1 MNKSSFQNQLV
12 LVGGG
17 HANIQVL
24 KELCMKNYQGLHT
37 ILVSKEYHATYSGM
51 TPGFFFNKFSQ
62 QEIDIDLQRLCFN
75 AGATFIKD
83 EVIDL
88 DLQQNKIKLLKYPSI
103 HFDIC
108 SLNTGSISNNQNLNI
123 VNFSN
128 CINVKPISDL
138 VKKLPEIDQ
147 VISRENSCISIIG
160 SGIAAYEISFSL
172 KQRYSDKV
180 KINIIGDKHLSEK
193 NINKQTKR
201 KLNQIARDMGIRLIE
216 GRVERIKSDYLVL
229 SNNEIIK
236 SNLNLLSTGADILP
250 WIAKTE
256 LLKSESGFVAVNK
269 FLQSVNFENIFVTG
283 DIADIEG
290 FQRSKSG
297 VMAVRQ
303 GQILKKNIFL
313 KIQNKNMVKF
323 KAQKNWL
330 YLIGTY
336 HNKAILN
343 YYSISIHSRWC
354 WYLKVLI
361 DKNFIKRF
369 SFPNKKIMNKKLIS
383 TKNKLENMYC
393 QGCGSKASKN
403 SLVNYLS
410 KKNENI
416 LLSDASTIEHSSTKI
431 IQSIDHI
438 KLFSS
443 MSPYD
448 FGIISYLHSKNDIL
462 AAGGLIKS
470 LSVSIGIPF
479 ADNIV
484 ESFFLEYFMEGIK
497 SVSMKDKVII
507 ASGHTFQTYE
517 PGITLNMNGQF
528 DIQSHKDM
536 AQENDLIYLSKPLG
550 TGYLLAAYYLNSP
563 LVLSQDIKKLFNFL
577 KIDNQFAYEA
587 AKNNE
592 CTTMTDISGFGLASH
607 LGDICY
613 SSNLSAKI
621 NLSSQILLNDEISI
635 LKNFEST
642 GYYNNYKSNYQ
653 NIYIKN
659 SNNFEKIL
667 YDPQTNGPML
677 MAINPSNKE
686 KFESDFHNLYQRKP
700 LLIGSFE
707 KKLDNLIIID

>member
-1 MNKSSFQNQLV
+1 M
-12 LVGGG
+12 VGGG

-24 KELCMKNYQGLHT
+24 RELCMKNYQGLHT

-103 HFDIC
+103 YFDIL
-108 SLNTGSISNNQNLNI
+108 SLNTGSISNYQNLI
-123 VNFSN
+123 IESFSN

-138 VKKLPEIDQ
+138 VKKLPEIDNI
-147 VISRENSCISIIG
+147 VSKENCCVSIIG

-172 KQRYSDKV
+172 KQRYLDKV

-201 KLNQIARDMGIRLIE
+201 KLKQIARNMDIELIE
-216 GRVERIKSDYLVL
+216 GKVKQIKSDYLAL
-229 SNNEIIK
+229 SNNENIK
-236 SNLNLLSTGADILP
+236 SNLNLLSTGADISP
-250 WIAKTE
+250 WITKTE

-269 FLQSVNFENIFVTG
+269 YLESVNFKNIFVTG

-290 FQRSKSG
+290 FRRSKSG

-313 KIQNKNMVKF
+313 KIQNKSMVKF

-343 YYSISIHSRWC
+343 YHSISIHSSWC

-361 DKNFIKRF
+361 DKNFIKKF
-369 SFPNKKIMNKKLIS
+369 SFPNKKIMNKKLIG
-383 TKNKLENMYC
+383 TKNILENMYC

-410 KKNENI
+410 KKNENQ

-443 MSPYD
+443 MNPYD

-462 AAGGLIKS
+462 SAGGLIKS

-479 ADNIV
+479 ADDRV

-497 SVSMKDKVII
+497 SESIKDKAII
-507 ASGHTFQTYE
+507 ASGHTYQTHE

-528 DIQSHKDM
+528 DLQSHKDM

-563 LVLSQDIKKLFNFL
+563 LVLSQDIQKLYNFL

-587 AKNNE
+587 ARNNE
-592 CTTMTDISGFGLASH
+592 CKTMTDISGFGLASH

-613 SSNLSAKI
+613 SSNLSARI
-621 NLSSQILLNDEISI
+621 NLSSQILLNDKISI

-642 GYYNNYKSNYQ
+642 GHYNNYKSNSQ

-659 SNNFEKIL
+659 SNNLEKIL

-677 MAINPSNKE
+677 MAINPINKE

-707 KKLDNLIIID
+707 KKLDNLIIIE

>member
-1 MNKSSFQNQLV
+1 M
-12 LVGGG
+12 VGGG

-24 KELCMKNYQGLHT
+24 RELCMKNYQGLHT

-103 HFDIC
+103 YFDIL
-108 SLNTGSISNNQNLNI
+108 SLNTGSISNYQNLI
-123 VNFSN
+123 IESFSN

-138 VKKLPEIDQ
+138 VKKLPEIDNI
-147 VISRENSCISIIG
+147 VSKENCCVSIIG

-172 KQRYSDKV
+172 KQRYLDKV

-201 KLNQIARDMGIRLIE
+201 KLKQIARNMDIELIE
-216 GRVERIKSDYLVL
+216 GKVKQIKSDYLVL
-229 SNNEIIK
+229 SNNENIK
-236 SNLNLLSTGADILP
+236 SNLNLLSTGADISP
-250 WIAKTE
+250 WITKTE

-269 FLQSVNFENIFVTG
+269 YLQSVNFKNIFVTG

-290 FQRSKSG
+290 FRRSKSG

-313 KIQNKNMVKF
+313 KIQNKSMVKF

-343 YYSISIHSRWC
+343 YHSISIHSSWC

-361 DKNFIKRF
+361 DKNFIKKF
-369 SFPNKKIMNKKLIS
+369 SFPNKKIMNKKLIG
-383 TKNKLENMYC
+383 TKNILENMYC

-410 KKNENI
+410 KKNENQ

-443 MSPYD
+443 MNPYD

-462 AAGGLIKS
+462 SAGGLIKS

-479 ADNIV
+479 ADDRV

-497 SVSMKDKVII
+497 SESIKDKAII
-507 ASGHTFQTYE
+507 ASGHTYQTHE

-528 DIQSHKDM
+528 DLQSNKDM

-563 LVLSQDIKKLFNFL
+563 LVLSQDIQKLYNFL

-587 AKNNE
+587 ARNNE
-592 CTTMTDISGFGLASH
+592 CKTMTDISGFGLASH

-613 SSNLSAKI
+613 SSNLSARI
-621 NLSSQILLNDEISI
+621 NLSSQILLNDKISI

-642 GYYNNYKSNYQ
+642 GHYNNYKSNSQ

-659 SNNFEKIL
+659 SNNLEKIL

-677 MAINPSNKE
+677 MAINPINKE

>member
-1 MNKSSFQNQLV
+1 M
-12 LVGGG
+12 VGGG

-24 KELCMKNYQGLHT
+24 RELCMKNYQGLHT

-103 HFDIC
+103 YFDIL
-108 SLNTGSISNNQNLNI
+108 SLNTGSISNYQNLI
-123 VNFSN
+123 IESFSN

-138 VKKLPEIDQ
+138 VKKLPEIDNI
-147 VISRENSCISIIG
+147 VSKENCCVSIIG

-172 KQRYSDKV
+172 KQRYLDKV

-201 KLNQIARDMGIRLIE
+201 KLNQIARDMDIELIE
-216 GRVERIKSDYLVL
+216 GKVKQIKSDYLVL
-229 SNNEIIK
+229 SNNENIK
-236 SNLNLLSTGADILP
+236 SNLNLLSTGADISP
-250 WIAKTE
+250 WITKTE

-269 FLQSVNFENIFVTG
+269 YLQSVNFENIFVTG

-313 KIQNKNMVKF
+313 KIQNKSMVKF

-343 YYSISIHSRWC
+343 YHSISIHSSWC

-361 DKNFIKRF
+361 DKNFIKKF
-369 SFPNKKIMNKKLIS
+369 SFPNKKIMNKKLIG
-383 TKNKLENMYC
+383 TKNILENMYC

-410 KKNENI
+410 KKNENQ

-443 MSPYD
+443 MNPYD

-462 AAGGLIKS
+462 SAGGLIKS

-479 ADNIV
+479 ADDRV

-497 SVSMKDKVII
+497 SESIKDKAII
-507 ASGHTFQTYE
+507 ASGHTYQTHE

-528 DIQSHKDM
+528 DLQSHKDM

-563 LVLSQDIKKLFNFL
+563 LVLSQDIQKLYNFL

-587 AKNNE
+587 ARNNE
-592 CTTMTDISGFGLASH
+592 CKTMTDISGFGLASH

-613 SSNLSAKI
+613 SSNLSARI
-621 NLSSQILLNDEISI
+621 NLSSQILLNDKISI

-642 GYYNNYKSNYQ
+642 GYYNNYKSNSQ

-659 SNNFEKIL
+659 SNNLEKIL

-677 MAINPSNKE
+677 MAINPINKE

>member
-1 MNKSSFQNQLV
+1 M
-12 LVGGG
+12 VGGG

-24 KELCMKNYQGLHT
+24 RELCMKNYQGLHT

-103 HFDIC
+103 YFDIL

-123 VNFSN
+123 ESFSN
-128 CINVKPISDL
+128 CINVKPINDL
-138 VKKLPEIDQ
+138 VKKLPEIDNI
-147 VISRENSCISIIG
+147 VSKENCCVSIIG

-172 KQRYSDKV
+172 KQRYLDKV

-201 KLNQIARDMGIRLIE
+201 KLNQIARDMDIELIE
-216 GRVERIKSDYLVL
+216 GKVKQIKSDYLVL
-229 SNNEIIK
+229 SNNENIK
-236 SNLNLLSTGADILP
+236 SNLNLLSTGADISP
-250 WIAKTE
+250 WITKTE

-269 FLQSVNFENIFVTG
+269 YLQSVNFKNIFVTG

-290 FQRSKSG
+290 FRRSKSG

-313 KIQNKNMVKF
+313 KIQNKSMVKF

-343 YYSISIHSRWC
+343 YHSISIHSSWC

-361 DKNFIKRF
+361 DKNFIKKF
-369 SFPNKKIMNKKLIS
+369 SFPNKKIMNKKLIG
-383 TKNKLENMYC
+383 TKNILENMYC

-410 KKNENI
+410 KENENQ

-443 MSPYD
+443 MNPYD

-462 AAGGLIKS
+462 SAGGLIKS

-479 ADNIV
+479 ADDRV

-497 SVSMKDKVII
+497 SESIKDKAII
-507 ASGHTFQTYE
+507 ASGHTYQTHE

-528 DIQSHKDM
+528 DLQSNKDM

-563 LVLSQDIKKLFNFL
+563 LVLSQDIQKLYNFL

-587 AKNNE
+587 ARNNE
-592 CTTMTDISGFGLASH
+592 CKTMTDISGFGLASH

-613 SSNLSAKI
+613 SSNLSARI
-621 NLSSQILLNDEISI
+621 NLSSQILLNDKISI

-642 GYYNNYKSNYQ
+642 GHYNNYKSNSQ

-659 SNNFEKIL
+659 SNNLEKIL

-677 MAINPSNKE
+677 MAINPINKE

>member
-1 MNKSSFQNQLV
+1 MNKSFFQNQLV

-24 KELCMKNYQGLHT
+24 RELCMKNYQGLHT

-88 DLQQNKIKLLKYPSI
+88 DLQHNKIKLLKYPSI
-103 HFDIC
+103 NFDIL
-108 SLNTGSISNNQNLNI
+108 SLNTGSISNYQNLNI
-123 VNFSN
+123 ESFSN

-138 VKKLPEIDQ
+138 VKKLPEIDNI
-147 VISRENSCISIIG
+147 VSKENCCVSIIG

-172 KQRYSDKV
+172 KQRYLDKV

-201 KLNQIARDMGIRLIE
+201 KLNQIARDMGIELIE
-216 GRVERIKSDYLVL
+216 GRVKQIKSDYLVL
-229 SNNEIIK
+229 SNNENIK
-236 SNLNLLSTGADILP
+236 SNLNLLSTGADISP
-250 WIAKTE
+250 WITKTE

-269 FLQSVNFENIFVTG
+269 YLQSLNFENIFVTG

-313 KIQNKNMVKF
+313 KIQNKSMVKF

-343 YYSISIHSRWC
+343 YHSISIHSSWC

-361 DKNFIKRF
+361 DKKFIKKF
-369 SFPNKKIMNKKLIS
+369 SFPNKKIMNKKLIG
-383 TKNKLENMYC
+383 TKNILENMYC

-410 KKNENI
+410 KKNENQ

-443 MSPYD
+443 MNPYD

-479 ADNIV
+479 ADDRV

-497 SVSMKDKVII
+497 SESIKDKAII
-507 ASGHTFQTYE
+507 ASGHTYQTHE

-528 DIQSHKDM
+528 DLQSHKDM

-563 LVLSQDIKKLFNFL
+563 LVLSQDIQKLFNFL

-621 NLSSQILLNDEISI
+621 NLSSQILINDKTSI

-642 GYYNNYKSNYQ
+642 GYHNNYKSNSQ

-659 SNNFEKIL
+659 SNNLEKIL

-677 MAINPSNKE
+677 MAINPVNKE

>member
-1 MNKSSFQNQLV
+1 M
-12 LVGGG
+12 VGGG

-24 KELCMKNYQGLHT
+24 RELCMKNYQGLHT

-103 HFDIC
+103 YFDIL
-108 SLNTGSISNNQNLNI
+108 SLNTGSISNYQNLI
-123 VNFSN
+123 IESFSN

-138 VKKLPEIDQ
+138 VKKLPEIDNI
-147 VISRENSCISIIG
+147 VSKENCCVSIIG

-172 KQRYSDKV
+172 KQRYLDKV

-201 KLNQIARDMGIRLIE
+201 KLNQIARNMDIELIE
-216 GRVERIKSDYLVL
+216 GKVKQIKSDYLVL
-229 SNNEIIK
+229 SNNENIK
-236 SNLNLLSTGADILP
+236 SNLNLLSTGADISP
-250 WIAKTE
+250 WITKTE

-269 FLQSVNFENIFVTG
+269 YLQSVNFKNIFVTG

-290 FQRSKSG
+290 FRRSKSG

-313 KIQNKNMVKF
+313 KIQNKSMVKF

-343 YYSISIHSRWC
+343 YHSISIHSSWC

-361 DKNFIKRF
+361 DKNFIKKF
-369 SFPNKKIMNKKLIS
+369 SFPNKKIMNKKLIG
-383 TKNKLENMYC
+383 TKNILENMYC

-410 KKNENI
+410 KKNENQ

-443 MSPYD
+443 MNPYD

-462 AAGGLIKS
+462 SAGGLIKS

-479 ADNIV
+479 ADDRV

-497 SVSMKDKVII
+497 SESIKDKAII
-507 ASGHTFQTYE
+507 ASGHTYQTHE

-528 DIQSHKDM
+528 DLQSNKDM

-563 LVLSQDIKKLFNFL
+563 LVLSQDIQKLYNFL

-587 AKNNE
+587 ARNNE
-592 CTTMTDISGFGLASH
+592 CKTMTDISGFGLASH

-613 SSNLSAKI
+613 SSNLSARI
-621 NLSSQILLNDEISI
+621 NLSSQILLNDKISI

-642 GYYNNYKSNYQ
+642 GHYNNYKSNSQ

-659 SNNFEKIL
+659 SNNLEKIL

-677 MAINPSNKE
+677 MAINLINKE

>member
-1 MNKSSFQNQLV
+1 

-24 KELCMKNYQGLHT
+24 RELCMKNYQGLHT

-103 HFDIC
+103 YFDIL
-108 SLNTGSISNNQNLNI
+108 SLNTGSISNYQNLI
-123 VNFSN
+123 IESFSN

-138 VKKLPEIDQ
+138 VKKLPEIDNI
-147 VISRENSCISIIG
+147 VSKENCCVSIIG

-172 KQRYSDKV
+172 KQRYLDKV

-201 KLNQIARDMGIRLIE
+201 KLNQIARNMDIELIE
-216 GRVERIKSDYLVL
+216 GKVKQIKSDYLVL
-229 SNNEIIK
+229 SNNENIK
-236 SNLNLLSTGADILP
+236 SNLNLLSTGADISP
-250 WIAKTE
+250 WITKTE

-269 FLQSVNFENIFVTG
+269 YLQSVNFENIFVTG

-313 KIQNKNMVKF
+313 KIQNKSMVKF

-343 YYSISIHSRWC
+343 YHSISIHSSWC

-361 DKNFIKRF
+361 DKNFIKKF
-369 SFPNKKIMNKKLIS
+369 SFPNKKIMNKKLIG
-383 TKNKLENMYC
+383 TKNILENMYC

-410 KKNENI
+410 KKNENQ

-443 MSPYD
+443 MNPYD

-462 AAGGLIKS
+462 SAGGLIKS

-479 ADNIV
+479 ADDRV

-497 SVSMKDKVII
+497 SESIKDKAII
-507 ASGHTFQTYE
+507 ASGHTYQTHE

-528 DIQSHKDM
+528 DLQSNKDM

-563 LVLSQDIKKLFNFL
+563 LVLSQDIQKLYNFL

-587 AKNNE
+587 ARNNE
-592 CTTMTDISGFGLASH
+592 CKTMTDISGFGLASH

-613 SSNLSAKI
+613 SSNLSARI
-621 NLSSQILLNDEISI
+621 NLSSQILLNDKISI

-642 GYYNNYKSNYQ
+642 GHYNNYKSNSQ

-659 SNNFEKIL
+659 SNNLEKIL

-677 MAINPSNKE
+677 MAINPINKE

>member
-24 KELCMKNYQGLHT
+24 RELCMKNYQGLHT

-103 HFDIC
+103 YFDIL
-108 SLNTGSISNNQNLNI
+108 SLNTGSISNYQNLNI
-123 VNFSN
+123 ESFSN

-138 VKKLPEIDQ
+138 VKKLPEIDNI
-147 VISRENSCISIIG
+147 VSKENCCISIIG

-172 KQRYSDKV
+172 KQRYLDKV

-201 KLNQIARDMGIRLIE
+201 KLNQIARDMGIELIE
-216 GRVERIKSDYLVL
+216 GRVKQIKSDYLVL
-229 SNNEIIK
+229 SNNENIK
-236 SNLNLLSTGADILP
+236 SNLNLLSTGADISP
-250 WIAKTE
+250 WITKTE
-256 LLKSESGFVAVNK
+256 LLKNESGFVAVNK
-269 FLQSVNFENIFVTG
+269 YLQSVNFENIFVTG

-313 KIQNKNMVKF
+313 KIQNKSMVKF

-343 YYSISIHSRWC
+343 YHSISIHSSWC

-361 DKNFIKRF
+361 DKKFIKKF
-369 SFPNKKIMNKKLIS
+369 SFPNKKIMNKKLIG
-383 TKNKLENMYC
+383 TKNILENMYC

-410 KKNENI
+410 KKNENQ

-443 MSPYD
+443 MNPYD

-479 ADNIV
+479 ADDRV

-497 SVSMKDKVII
+497 SESIKDKAII
-507 ASGHTFQTYE
+507 ASGHTYQTHE

-528 DIQSHKDM
+528 DLQSHKDM

-563 LVLSQDIKKLFNFL
+563 LVLSQDIQKLFNFL
-577 KIDNQFAYEA
+577 KIDNQFAYAA

-621 NLSSQILLNDEISI
+621 DLSSQILINDKISI

-642 GYYNNYKSNYQ
+642 GYYNNYKYNSQ

-659 SNNFEKIL
+659 SNNLEKIL

-677 MAINPSNKE
+677 MAINPVNKE

>member
-1 MNKSSFQNQLV
+1 M
-12 LVGGG
+12 VGGG

-24 KELCMKNYQGLHT
+24 RELCMKNYQGLHT

-88 DLQQNKIKLLKYPSI
+88 DLQKDKIKLLKYPSI
-103 HFDIC
+103 YFDIL
-108 SLNTGSISNNQNLNI
+108 SLNTGSISNYQNLI
-123 VNFSN
+123 IESFSN

-138 VKKLPEIDQ
+138 VKKLPEIDNI
-147 VISRENSCISIIG
+147 VSKENCCVSIIG

-172 KQRYSDKV
+172 KQRYLDKV

-201 KLNQIARDMGIRLIE
+201 KLKQIARNMDIELIE
-216 GRVERIKSDYLVL
+216 GKVKQIKSDYLVL
-229 SNNEIIK
+229 SNNENIK
-236 SNLNLLSTGADILP
+236 SNLNLLSTGADISP
-250 WIAKTE
+250 WITKTE

-269 FLQSVNFENIFVTG
+269 YLQSVNFKNIFVTG

-290 FQRSKSG
+290 FRRSKSG

-313 KIQNKNMVKF
+313 KIQNKSMVKF

-343 YYSISIHSRWC
+343 YHSISIHSSWC

-361 DKNFIKRF
+361 DKNFIKKF
-369 SFPNKKIMNKKLIS
+369 SFPNKKIMNKKLIG
-383 TKNKLENMYC
+383 TKNILENMYC

-410 KKNENI
+410 KKNENQ

-443 MSPYD
+443 MNPYD

-462 AAGGLIKS
+462 SAGGLIKS

-479 ADNIV
+479 ADDRV

-497 SVSMKDKVII
+497 SESIKDKAII
-507 ASGHTFQTYE
+507 ASGHTYQTHE

-528 DIQSHKDM
+528 DLQSHKDM

-563 LVLSQDIKKLFNFL
+563 FVLSQDIQKLFNFL

-587 AKNNE
+587 ARNNE
-592 CTTMTDISGFGLASH
+592 CKTMTDISGFGLASH

-613 SSNLSAKI
+613 SSNLSARI
-621 NLSSQILLNDEISI
+621 NLSSQILLNDKISI

-642 GYYNNYKSNYQ
+642 GHYNNYKSNSQ

-659 SNNFEKIL
+659 SNNLEKIL

-677 MAINPSNKE
+677 MAINPINKE

>member
-1 MNKSSFQNQLV
+1 M
-12 LVGGG
+12 VGGG

-24 KELCMKNYQGLHT
+24 RELCMKNYQGLHT

-103 HFDIC
+103 YFDIL
-108 SLNTGSISNNQNLNI
+108 SLNTGSISNYQNLI
-123 VNFSN
+123 IESFSN

-138 VKKLPEIDQ
+138 VKKLPEIDNI
-147 VISRENSCISIIG
+147 VSKENCCVSIIG

-172 KQRYSDKV
+172 KQRYLDKV

-201 KLNQIARDMGIRLIE
+201 KLNQIARNMDIELIE
-216 GRVERIKSDYLVL
+216 GKVKQIKSDYLVL
-229 SNNEIIK
+229 SNNENIK
-236 SNLNLLSTGADILP
+236 SNLNLLSTGADISP
-250 WIAKTE
+250 WITKTE

-269 FLQSVNFENIFVTG
+269 YLESVNFKNIFVTG

-290 FQRSKSG
+290 FRRSKSG

-313 KIQNKNMVKF
+313 KIQNKSMVKF

-343 YYSISIHSRWC
+343 YHSISIHSSWC

-361 DKNFIKRF
+361 DKNFIKKF
-369 SFPNKKIMNKKLIS
+369 SFPNKKIMNKKLIG
-383 TKNKLENMYC
+383 TKNILENMYC

-410 KKNENI
+410 KKNENQ

-443 MSPYD
+443 MNPYD

-462 AAGGLIKS
+462 SAGGLIKS

-479 ADNIV
+479 ADDRV

-497 SVSMKDKVII
+497 SESIKDKAII
-507 ASGHTFQTYE
+507 ASGHTYQTHE

-528 DIQSHKDM
+528 DLQSNKDM

-563 LVLSQDIKKLFNFL
+563 LVLSQDIQKLYNFL

-587 AKNNE
+587 ARNNE
-592 CTTMTDISGFGLASH
+592 CKTMTDISGFGLASH

-613 SSNLSAKI
+613 SSNLSARI
-621 NLSSQILLNDEISI
+621 NLSSQILLNDKISI

-642 GYYNNYKSNYQ
+642 GHYNNYKSNSQ

-659 SNNFEKIL
+659 SNNLEKIL

-677 MAINPSNKE
+677 MAINPINKE

>member
-1 MNKSSFQNQLV
+1 MNKSFFQNQLV

-24 KELCMKNYQGLHT
+24 RELCMKNYQGLHT

-103 HFDIC
+103 YFDIL
-108 SLNTGSISNNQNLNI
+108 SLNTGSISNYQNLI
-123 VNFSN
+123 IESFSN

-138 VKKLPEIDQ
+138 VKKLPEIDNI
-147 VISRENSCISIIG
+147 VSKENCCVSIIG

-172 KQRYSDKV
+172 KQRYLDKV

-201 KLNQIARDMGIRLIE
+201 KLNQIARNMDIELIE
-216 GRVERIKSDYLVL
+216 GKVKQIKSDYLVL
-229 SNNEIIK
+229 SNNENIK
-236 SNLNLLSTGADILP
+236 SNLNLLSTGADISP
-250 WIAKTE
+250 WITKTE

-269 FLQSVNFENIFVTG
+269 YLESVNFKNIFVTG

-290 FQRSKSG
+290 IRRSKSG

-313 KIQNKNMVKF
+313 KIQNKSMVKF

-343 YYSISIHSRWC
+343 YHSISIHSIWG

-361 DKNFIKRF
+361 DKNFIKKF
-369 SFPNKKIMNKKLIS
+369 SFPNKKIMNKKLIG
-383 TKNKLENMYC
+383 TKNILENMYC

-410 KKNENI
+410 KENENQ

-443 MSPYD
+443 MNPYD

-462 AAGGLIKS
+462 SAGGLIKS

-479 ADNIV
+479 ADDRV

-497 SVSMKDKVII
+497 SESIKDKAFI
-507 ASGHTFQTYE
+507 ASGHTYQTHE

-528 DIQSHKDM
+528 DLQSHKDM

-563 LVLSQDIKKLFNFL
+563 LVLSQDIQKLYNFL

-587 AKNNE
+587 ARNNE
-592 CTTMTDISGFGLASH
+592 CKTMTDISGFGLASH

-613 SSNLSAKI
+613 SSNLSARI
-621 NLSSQILLNDEISI
+621 NLSSQILLNDKISI

-642 GYYNNYKSNYQ
+642 GHYNNYKSNSQ

-659 SNNFEKIL
+659 SNNLEKIL

-677 MAINPSNKE
+677 MAINPINKE

>member
-1 MNKSSFQNQLV
+1 M
-12 LVGGG
+12 VGGG

-24 KELCMKNYQGLHT
+24 RELCMKNYQGLHT

-103 HFDIC
+103 YFDIL

-123 VNFSN
+123 ESFSN
-128 CINVKPISDL
+128 CINVKPINDL
-138 VKKLPEIDQ
+138 VKKLPEIDNI
-147 VISRENSCISIIG
+147 VSKENCCVSIIG

-172 KQRYSDKV
+172 KQRYLDKV

-201 KLNQIARDMGIRLIE
+201 KLNQIARDMDIELIE
-216 GRVERIKSDYLVL
+216 GKVKQIKSDYLVL
-229 SNNEIIK
+229 SNNENIK
-236 SNLNLLSTGADILP
+236 SNLNLLSTGADISP
-250 WIAKTE
+250 WITKTE

-269 FLQSVNFENIFVTG
+269 YLQSVNFKNIFVTG

-290 FQRSKSG
+290 FRRSKSG

-313 KIQNKNMVKF
+313 KIQNKSMVKF

-343 YYSISIHSRWC
+343 YHSISIHSSWC

-361 DKNFIKRF
+361 DKNFIKKF
-369 SFPNKKIMNKKLIS
+369 SFPNKKIMNKKLIG
-383 TKNKLENMYC
+383 TKNILENMYC

-410 KKNENI
+410 KKNENQ

-443 MSPYD
+443 MNPYD

-479 ADNIV
+479 ADDRV

-497 SVSMKDKVII
+497 SESIKDKAII
-507 ASGHTFQTYE
+507 ASGHTYQTHE

-528 DIQSHKDM
+528 DLQSNKDM

-563 LVLSQDIKKLFNFL
+563 LVLSQDIQKLYNFL

-587 AKNNE
+587 ARNNE
-592 CTTMTDISGFGLASH
+592 CKTMTDISGFGLASH

-613 SSNLSAKI
+613 SSNLSARI
-621 NLSSQILLNDEISI
+621 NLSSQILLNDKISI

-642 GYYNNYKSNYQ
+642 GHYNNYKSNSQ

-659 SNNFEKIL
+659 SNNLEKIL

-677 MAINPSNKE
+677 MAINPINKE

>member
-1 MNKSSFQNQLV
+1 M
-12 LVGGG
+12 VGGG

-24 KELCMKNYQGLHT
+24 RELCMKNYQGLHT

-103 HFDIC
+103 YFDIL
-108 SLNTGSISNNQNLNI
+108 SLNTGSISNYQNLI
-123 VNFSN
+123 IESFSN

-138 VKKLPEIDQ
+138 VKKLPEIDNI
-147 VISRENSCISIIG
+147 VSKENCCVSIIG

-172 KQRYSDKV
+172 KQRYLDKV

-201 KLNQIARDMGIRLIE
+201 KLNQIARNMDIELIE
-216 GRVERIKSDYLVL
+216 GKVKQIKSDYLVL
-229 SNNEIIK
+229 SNNENIK
-236 SNLNLLSTGADILP
+236 SNLNLLSTGADISP
-250 WIAKTE
+250 WITKTE

-269 FLQSVNFENIFVTG
+269 YLQSVNFKNIFVTG

-290 FQRSKSG
+290 FRRSKSG

-313 KIQNKNMVKF
+313 KIQNKSMVKF

-343 YYSISIHSRWC
+343 YHSISIHSSWC

-361 DKNFIKRF
+361 DKNFIKKF
-369 SFPNKKIMNKKLIS
+369 SFPNKKIMNKKLIG
-383 TKNKLENMYC
+383 TKNILENMYC

-410 KKNENI
+410 KKNENQ

-443 MSPYD
+443 MNPYD

-462 AAGGLIKS
+462 SAGGLIKS

-479 ADNIV
+479 ADDRV

-497 SVSMKDKVII
+497 SESIKDKAII
-507 ASGHTFQTYE
+507 ASGHTYQTHE

-528 DIQSHKDM
+528 DLQSNKDM

-563 LVLSQDIKKLFNFL
+563 LVLSQDIQKLYNFL

-587 AKNNE
+587 ARNNE
-592 CTTMTDISGFGLASH
+592 CKTMTDISGFGLASH

-613 SSNLSAKI
+613 SSNLSARI
-621 NLSSQILLNDEISI
+621 NLSSQILLNDKISI

-642 GYYNNYKSNYQ
+642 GHYNNYKSNSQ

-659 SNNFEKIL
+659 SNNLEKIL

-677 MAINPSNKE
+677 MAINPINKE

>member
-1 MNKSSFQNQLV
+1 M
-12 LVGGG
+12 VGGG

-24 KELCMKNYQGLHT
+24 RELCMKNYQGLHT

-103 HFDIC
+103 YFDIL
-108 SLNTGSISNNQNLNI
+108 SLNTGSISNYQNLI
-123 VNFSN
+123 IESFSN

-138 VKKLPEIDQ
+138 VKKLPEIDNI
-147 VISRENSCISIIG
+147 VSKENCCVSIIG

-172 KQRYSDKV
+172 KQRYLDKV

-201 KLNQIARDMGIRLIE
+201 KLNQIARNMDIELIE
-216 GRVERIKSDYLVL
+216 GKVKQIKSDYLVL
-229 SNNEIIK
+229 SNNENIK
-236 SNLNLLSTGADILP
+236 SNLNLLSTGADISP
-250 WIAKTE
+250 WITKTE

-269 FLQSVNFENIFVTG
+269 YLQSVNFENIFVTG

-313 KIQNKNMVKF
+313 KIQNKSMVKF

-343 YYSISIHSRWC
+343 YHSISIHSSWC

-361 DKNFIKRF
+361 DKNFIKKF
-369 SFPNKKIMNKKLIS
+369 SFPNKKIMNKKLIG
-383 TKNKLENMYC
+383 TKNILENMYC

-410 KKNENI
+410 KKNENQ

-443 MSPYD
+443 MNPYD

-462 AAGGLIKS
+462 SAGGLIKS

-479 ADNIV
+479 ADDRV

-497 SVSMKDKVII
+497 SESIKDKAII
-507 ASGHTFQTYE
+507 ASGHTYQTHE

-528 DIQSHKDM
+528 DLQSHKDM

-563 LVLSQDIKKLFNFL
+563 LVLSQDIQKLYNFL

-587 AKNNE
+587 ARNNE
-592 CTTMTDISGFGLASH
+592 CKTMTDISGFGLASH

-613 SSNLSAKI
+613 SSNLSARI
-621 NLSSQILLNDEISI
+621 NLSSQILLNDKISI

-642 GYYNNYKSNYQ
+642 GHYNNYKSNSQ

-659 SNNFEKIL
+659 SNNLEKIL

-677 MAINPSNKE
+677 MAINPINKE

>member
-1 MNKSSFQNQLV
+1 M
-12 LVGGG
+12 VGGG

-24 KELCMKNYQGLHT
+24 RELCMKNYQGLHT

-103 HFDIC
+103 YFDIL
-108 SLNTGSISNNQNLNI
+108 SLNTGSISNYQNLI
-123 VNFSN
+123 IESFSN

-138 VKKLPEIDQ
+138 VKKLPEIDNI
-147 VISRENSCISIIG
+147 VSKENCCVSIIG

-172 KQRYSDKV
+172 KQRYLDKV

-201 KLNQIARDMGIRLIE
+201 KLNQIAQDMGIELIE
-216 GRVERIKSDYLVL
+216 GRVKLIKSDYLVL
-229 SNNEIIK
+229 SNNENIK
-236 SNLNLLSTGADILP
+236 SNLNLLSTGADISP
-250 WIAKTE
+250 WITKTE

-269 FLQSVNFENIFVTG
+269 YLQSVNFKNIFVTG

-290 FQRSKSG
+290 FRRSKSG

-313 KIQNKNMVKF
+313 KIQNKSMVKF

-343 YYSISIHSRWC
+343 YHSISIHSSWC

-361 DKNFIKRF
+361 DKNFIKKF
-369 SFPNKKIMNKKLIS
+369 SFPNKKIMNKKLIG
-383 TKNKLENMYC
+383 TKNILENMYC

-410 KKNENI
+410 KKNENQ

-443 MSPYD
+443 MNPYD

-462 AAGGLIKS
+462 SAGGLIKS

-479 ADNIV
+479 ADDRV

-497 SVSMKDKVII
+497 SESMKDKAII
-507 ASGHTFQTYE
+507 ASGHTYQTHE

-528 DIQSHKDM
+528 DLQSNKDM

-563 LVLSQDIKKLFNFL
+563 LVLSQDIQKLYNFL

-587 AKNNE
+587 ARNNE
-592 CTTMTDISGFGLASH
+592 CKTMTDISGFGLASH

-613 SSNLSAKI
+613 SSNLSARI
-621 NLSSQILLNDEISI
+621 NLSSQILLNDKISI

-642 GYYNNYKSNYQ
+642 GYYNNYKSNSQ

-659 SNNFEKIL
+659 SNNLEKIL

-677 MAINPSNKE
+677 MAINPINKE

>member
-1 MNKSSFQNQLV
+1 MNKSFFQNQLV

-24 KELCMKNYQGLHT
+24 RELCMKNYQGLHT

-103 HFDIC
+103 YFDIL
-108 SLNTGSISNNQNLNI
+108 SLNTGSISNYQNLI
-123 VNFSN
+123 IESFSN

-138 VKKLPEIDQ
+138 VKKLPEIDNI
-147 VISRENSCISIIG
+147 VSKENCCVSIIG

-172 KQRYSDKV
+172 KQRYLDKV

-201 KLNQIARDMGIRLIE
+201 KLNQIARDMDIELIE
-216 GRVERIKSDYLVL
+216 GKVKQIKSDYLVL
-229 SNNEIIK
+229 SNNENIK
-236 SNLNLLSTGADILP
+236 SNLNLLSTGADISP
-250 WIAKTE
+250 WITKTE

-269 FLQSVNFENIFVTG
+269 YLQSVNFKNIFVTG

-290 FQRSKSG
+290 FRRSKSG

-313 KIQNKNMVKF
+313 KIQNKSMIKF

-343 YYSISIHSRWC
+343 YHSISIHSSWC

-361 DKNFIKRF
+361 DKNFIKKF
-369 SFPNKKIMNKKLIS
+369 SFPNKKIMNKKLIG
-383 TKNKLENMYC
+383 TKNILENMYC

-410 KKNENI
+410 KKNENQ

-443 MSPYD
+443 MNPYD

-462 AAGGLIKS
+462 SAGGLIKS

-479 ADNIV
+479 ADDRV

-497 SVSMKDKVII
+497 SESIKDKAII
-507 ASGHTFQTYE
+507 ASGHTYQTHE

-528 DIQSHKDM
+528 DLQSNKDM

-563 LVLSQDIKKLFNFL
+563 LVLSQDIQKLYNFL

-587 AKNNE
+587 ARNNE
-592 CTTMTDISGFGLASH
+592 CKTMTDISGFGLASH

-613 SSNLSAKI
+613 SSNLSARI
-621 NLSSQILLNDEISI
+621 NLSSQILLNDKISI

-642 GYYNNYKSNYQ
+642 GYYNNYKSNSQ

-659 SNNFEKIL
+659 SNNLEKIL

-677 MAINPSNKE
+677 MAINPINKE

>member
-1 MNKSSFQNQLV
+1 M
-12 LVGGG
+12 VGGG

-24 KELCMKNYQGLHT
+24 RELCMKNYQGLHT

-103 HFDIC
+103 YFDIL
-108 SLNTGSISNNQNLNI
+108 SLNTGSISNYQNLI
-123 VNFSN
+123 IESFSN

-138 VKKLPEIDQ
+138 VKKLPEIDNI
-147 VISRENSCISIIG
+147 VSKENCCVSIIG

-172 KQRYSDKV
+172 KQRYLDKV

-201 KLNQIARDMGIRLIE
+201 KLKQIARNMDIELIE
-216 GRVERIKSDYLVL
+216 GKVKQIKSDYLAL
-229 SNNEIIK
+229 SNNENIK
-236 SNLNLLSTGADILP
+236 SNLNLLSTGADISP
-250 WIAKTE
+250 WITKTE

-269 FLQSVNFENIFVTG
+269 YLQSVNFENIFVTG

-313 KIQNKNMVKF
+313 KIQNKSMVKF

-343 YYSISIHSRWC
+343 YHSISIHSSWC

-361 DKNFIKRF
+361 DKNFIKKF
-369 SFPNKKIMNKKLIS
+369 SFPNKKIMNKKLIG
-383 TKNKLENMYC
+383 TKNILENMYC

-410 KKNENI
+410 KKNENQ

-443 MSPYD
+443 MNPYD

-462 AAGGLIKS
+462 SAGGLIKS

-479 ADNIV
+479 ADDRV

-497 SVSMKDKVII
+497 SESIKDKAII
-507 ASGHTFQTYE
+507 ASGHTYQTHE

-528 DIQSHKDM
+528 DLQSNKDM

-563 LVLSQDIKKLFNFL
+563 LVLSQDIQKLYNFL

-587 AKNNE
+587 ARNNE
-592 CTTMTDISGFGLASH
+592 CKTMTDISGFGLASH

-613 SSNLSAKI
+613 SSNLSARI
-621 NLSSQILLNDEISI
+621 NLSSQILLNDKISI

-642 GYYNNYKSNYQ
+642 GHYNNYKSNSQ

-659 SNNFEKIL
+659 SNNLEKIL

-677 MAINPSNKE
+677 MAINPINKE

>member
-1 MNKSSFQNQLV
+1 M
-12 LVGGG
+12 VGGG

-24 KELCMKNYQGLHT
+24 RELCMKNYQGLHT

-103 HFDIC
+103 YFDIL
-108 SLNTGSISNNQNLNI
+108 SLNTGSISNYQNLI
-123 VNFSN
+123 IESFSN

-138 VKKLPEIDQ
+138 VKKLPEIDNI
-147 VISRENSCISIIG
+147 VSKENCCVSIIG

-172 KQRYSDKV
+172 KQRYLDKV

-201 KLNQIARDMGIRLIE
+201 KLKQIARNMDIELIE
-216 GRVERIKSDYLVL
+216 GKVKQIKSDYLVL
-229 SNNEIIK
+229 SNNENIK
-236 SNLNLLSTGADILP
+236 SNLNLLSTGADISP
-250 WIAKTE
+250 WITKTE

-269 FLQSVNFENIFVTG
+269 YLQSVNFENIFVTG

-313 KIQNKNMVKF
+313 KIQNKSMVKF

-343 YYSISIHSRWC
+343 YHSISIHSSWC

-361 DKNFIKRF
+361 DKNFIKKF
-369 SFPNKKIMNKKLIS
+369 SFPNKKIMNKKLIG
-383 TKNKLENMYC
+383 TKNILENMYC

-410 KKNENI
+410 KKNENQ

-443 MSPYD
+443 MNPYD

-462 AAGGLIKS
+462 SAGGLIKS

-479 ADNIV
+479 ADDRV

-497 SVSMKDKVII
+497 SESIKDKAII
-507 ASGHTFQTYE
+507 ASGHTYQTHE

-528 DIQSHKDM
+528 DLQSHKDM

-563 LVLSQDIKKLFNFL
+563 LVLSQDIQKLYNFL

-587 AKNNE
+587 ARNNE
-592 CTTMTDISGFGLASH
+592 CKTMTDISGFGLASH

-613 SSNLSAKI
+613 SSNLSARI
-621 NLSSQILLNDEISI
+621 NLSSQILLNDKISI

-642 GYYNNYKSNYQ
+642 GHYNNYKSNSQ

-659 SNNFEKIL
+659 SNNLEKIL

-677 MAINPSNKE
+677 MAINPINKE

-707 KKLDNLIIID
+707 KKLDNLIIIE

>member
-1 MNKSSFQNQLV
+1 MNKSSFHNQLV

-24 KELCMKNYQGLHT
+24 RELCMKNYQGLHT
-37 ILVSKEYHATYSGM
+37 ILISKEYHATYSGM
-51 TPGFFFNKFSQ
+51 TPGFFFNKFSK

-103 HFDIC
+103 YFDIL
-108 SLNTGSISNNQNLNI
+108 SLNTGSISNYQNLNI
-123 VNFSN
+123 EDFSN
-128 CINVKPISDL
+128 CINVKPINDL
-138 VKKLPEIDQ
+138 VKKLPEIDNL
-147 VISRENSCISIIG
+147 ISKENSCISIIG
-160 SGIAAYEISFSL
+160 SGIAAYEISYSL
-172 KQRYSDKV
+172 KNRYLDKV

-201 KLNQIARDMGIRLIE
+201 KLSQIARHMGIELIE
-216 GRVERIKSDYLVL
+216 GRVKQIKSDYLVL
-229 SNNEIIK
+229 SNNKNIK
-236 SNLNLLSTGADILP
+236 SNLNLLSTGAYISP

-269 FLQSVNFENIFVTG
+269 YLQSVNFENIFVTG

-313 KIQNKNMVKF
+313 KIQNKNMIKF

-336 HNKAILN
+336 NNKAILN
-343 YYSISIHSRWC
+343 YHSISIHSSWG

-361 DKNFIKRF
+361 DKNFIKKF
-369 SFPNKKIMNKKLIS
+369 SFPNQKSMHKKLIG
-383 TKNKLENMYC
+383 TKNRLENMHC

-403 SLVNYLS
+403 SLLNYLG
-410 KKNENI
+410 KKNEKQ
-416 LLSDASTIEHSSTKI
+416 LLPDASTIEHSSTKI

-443 MSPYD
+443 INPYD

-479 ADNIV
+479 ADKIV
-484 ESFFLEYFMEGIK
+484 ESFFR
-497 SVSMKDKVII
+497 
-507 ASGHTFQTYE
+507 
-517 PGITLNMNGQF
+517 
-528 DIQSHKDM
+528 
-536 AQENDLIYLSKPLG
+536 
-550 TGYLLAAYYLNSP
+550 
-563 LVLSQDIKKLFNFL
+563 
-577 KIDNQFAYEA
+577 
-587 AKNNE
+587 
-592 CTTMTDISGFGLASH
+592 
-607 LGDICY
+607 
-613 SSNLSAKI
+613 
-621 NLSSQILLNDEISI
+621 
-635 LKNFEST
+635 
-642 GYYNNYKSNYQ
+642 
-653 NIYIKN
+653 
-659 SNNFEKIL
+659 IL
-667 YDPQTNGPML
+667 YGRN
-677 MAINPSNKE
+677 
-686 KFESDFHNLYQRKP
+686 
-700 LLIGSFE
+700 
-707 KKLDNLIIID
+707 

>member
-1 MNKSSFQNQLV
+1 M
-12 LVGGG
+12 VGGG

-24 KELCMKNYQGLHT
+24 RELCMKNYQGLHT

-103 HFDIC
+103 YFDIL
-108 SLNTGSISNNQNLNI
+108 SLNTGSISNYQNLI
-123 VNFSN
+123 IESFSN

-138 VKKLPEIDQ
+138 VKKLPEIDNI
-147 VISRENSCISIIG
+147 VSKENCCVSIIG

-172 KQRYSDKV
+172 KQRYLDKV

-201 KLNQIARDMGIRLIE
+201 KLNQIARNMDIELIE
-216 GRVERIKSDYLVL
+216 GKVKQIKSDYLVL
-229 SNNEIIK
+229 SNNENIK
-236 SNLNLLSTGADILP
+236 SNLNLLSTGADISP
-250 WIAKTE
+250 WITKTE

-269 FLQSVNFENIFVTG
+269 YLQSVNFKNIFVTG

-290 FQRSKSG
+290 FRRSKSG

-313 KIQNKNMVKF
+313 KIQNKSMVKF

-343 YYSISIHSRWC
+343 YHSISIHSSWC

-361 DKNFIKRF
+361 DKNFIKKF
-369 SFPNKKIMNKKLIS
+369 SFPNKKIMNKKLIG
-383 TKNKLENMYC
+383 TKNILENMYC

-410 KKNENI
+410 KKNENQ

-443 MSPYD
+443 MNPYD

-462 AAGGLIKS
+462 AAGGLIQS

-479 ADNIV
+479 ADDIV

-497 SVSMKDKVII
+497 SESIKDKAII
-507 ASGHTFQTYE
+507 ASGHTYQTHE

-528 DIQSHKDM
+528 DLQSNKDM

-563 LVLSQDIKKLFNFL
+563 LVLSQDIQKLYNFL

-587 AKNNE
+587 ARNNE
-592 CTTMTDISGFGLASH
+592 CKTMTDISGFGLASH

-613 SSNLSAKI
+613 SSNLSARI
-621 NLSSQILLNDEISI
+621 NLSSQILLNDKISI

-642 GYYNNYKSNYQ
+642 GHYNNYKSNSQ

-659 SNNFEKIL
+659 SNNLEKIL

-677 MAINPSNKE
+677 MAINPINKE

>member
-1 MNKSSFQNQLV
+1 M
-12 LVGGG
+12 VGGG

-24 KELCMKNYQGLHT
+24 RELCMKNYQGLHT

-103 HFDIC
+103 YFDIL
-108 SLNTGSISNNQNLNI
+108 SLNTGSISNYQNLI
-123 VNFSN
+123 IESFSN

-138 VKKLPEIDQ
+138 VKKLPEIDNI
-147 VISRENSCISIIG
+147 VSKENCCVSIIG

-172 KQRYSDKV
+172 KQRYLDKV

-201 KLNQIARDMGIRLIE
+201 KLNQIARNMDIELIE
-216 GRVERIKSDYLVL
+216 GKVKQIKSDYLVL
-229 SNNEIIK
+229 SNNENIK
-236 SNLNLLSTGADILP
+236 SNLNLLSTGADISP
-250 WIAKTE
+250 WITKTE

-269 FLQSVNFENIFVTG
+269 YLQSVNFENIFVTG

-313 KIQNKNMVKF
+313 KIQNKKMIKF

-343 YYSISIHSRWC
+343 YHSISIHSSWC

-361 DKNFIKRF
+361 DKNFIKKF
-369 SFPNKKIMNKKLIS
+369 SFPNKKIMNKKLIG
-383 TKNKLENMYC
+383 TKNILENMYC

-410 KKNENI
+410 KKNENQ

-443 MSPYD
+443 MNPYD

-462 AAGGLIKS
+462 SAGGLIKS

-479 ADNIV
+479 ADDRV

-497 SVSMKDKVII
+497 SESIKDKAII
-507 ASGHTFQTYE
+507 ASGHTYQTHE

-528 DIQSHKDM
+528 DLQSHKDM

-563 LVLSQDIKKLFNFL
+563 LVLSQDIQKLYNFL

-587 AKNNE
+587 ARNNE
-592 CTTMTDISGFGLASH
+592 CKTMTDISGFGLASH

-613 SSNLSAKI
+613 SSNLSARI
-621 NLSSQILLNDEISI
+621 NLSSQILLNDKISI

-642 GYYNNYKSNYQ
+642 GYYNNYKSNSQ

-659 SNNFEKIL
+659 SNNLEKIL

-677 MAINPSNKE
+677 MAINPINKE

>member
-1 MNKSSFQNQLV
+1 LNKSSFQNQLV

>member
-1 MNKSSFQNQLV
+1 
-12 LVGGG
+12 
-17 HANIQVL
+17 
-24 KELCMKNYQGLHT
+24 
-37 ILVSKEYHATYSGM
+37 
-51 TPGFFFNKFSQ
+51 
-62 QEIDIDLQRLCFN
+62 
-75 AGATFIKD
+75 
-83 EVIDL
+83 
-88 DLQQNKIKLLKYPSI
+88 
-103 HFDIC
+103 
-108 SLNTGSISNNQNLNI
+108 
-123 VNFSN
+123 
-128 CINVKPISDL
+128 
-138 VKKLPEIDQ
+138 
-147 VISRENSCISIIG
+147 
-160 SGIAAYEISFSL
+160 
-172 KQRYSDKV
+172 
-180 KINIIGDKHLSEK
+180 
-193 NINKQTKR
+193 
-201 KLNQIARDMGIRLIE
+201 
-216 GRVERIKSDYLVL
+216 
-229 SNNEIIK
+229 
-236 SNLNLLSTGADILP
+236 
-250 WIAKTE
+250 
-256 LLKSESGFVAVNK
+256 
-269 FLQSVNFENIFVTG
+269 
-283 DIADIEG
+283 
-290 FQRSKSG
+290 
-297 VMAVRQ
+297 MAVRQ

-313 KIQNKNMVKF
+313 KIQNKSMVKF

-343 YYSISIHSRWC
+343 YHSISIHSSWC

-361 DKNFIKRF
+361 DKNFIKKF
-369 SFPNKKIMNKKLIS
+369 SFPNKKIMNKKLIG
-383 TKNKLENMYC
+383 TKNILENMYC

-410 KKNENI
+410 KKNENQ

-443 MSPYD
+443 MNPYD

-462 AAGGLIKS
+462 SAGGLIKS

-479 ADNIV
+479 ADDRV

-497 SVSMKDKVII
+497 SESIKDKAII
-507 ASGHTFQTYE
+507 ASGHTYQTHE

-528 DIQSHKDM
+528 DLQSNKDM

-563 LVLSQDIKKLFNFL
+563 LVLSQDIQKLYNFL

-587 AKNNE
+587 ARNNE
-592 CTTMTDISGFGLASH
+592 CKTMTDISGFGLASH

-613 SSNLSAKI
+613 SSNLSARI
-621 NLSSQILLNDEISI
+621 NLSSQILLNDKISI

-642 GYYNNYKSNYQ
+642 GHYNNYKSNSQ

-659 SNNFEKIL
+659 SNNLEKIL

-677 MAINPSNKE
+677 MAINPINKE